1 MNDFEKSGQLD
12 YNKIY
17 QKVIKNSIQNNYDIV
32 SLTLMLKNLGYS
44 KKKIQSKIKKYKRYK
59 KRLNNSL
66 NL

>member
-44 KKKIQSKIKKYKRYK
+44 KKKIQSKIKKYKREIK
-59 KRLNNSL
+59 
-66 NL
+66 